1 MLFILGTLGPGGR
14 RLPPVSSVW
23 LPWALRVCWTES
35 KPARRGPASSRGAH
49 CRGGPV
55 WVYTPGAGPA
65 ELMTVAARE
74 LWCRGYLRS
83 LRLHFAAGGAR
94 GFPAVES
101 SVCVLP
107 ACDTLG

>member
-23 LPWALRVCWTES
+23 LPWALRVCWIES
-35 KPARRGPASSRGAH
+35 KPERRGPVSSRGAH

-83 LRLHFAAGGAR
+83 LLF
-94 GFPAVES
+94 
-101 SVCVLP
+101 
-107 ACDTLG
+107 TLLQEGPVVFQP